1 MKATKLIC
9 GFFRSI
15 TAMLSGD
22 PTHAHPMIDA
32 CARVTCPLRRD
43 GLTDA
48 HALDQSKYLDFGT
61 QIISSNSNNNSR
73 STGSRHN
80 QNPQAKPLSNR

>member
-1 MKATKLIC
+1 MKATKFIC
-9 GFFRSI
+9 GFFRSM

-22 PTHAHPMIDA
+22 PTHAHPMIEA

-43 GLTDA
+43 GLTCA
-48 HALDQSKYLDFGT
+48 HALDQSKSPDLET

-73 STGSRHN
+73 SIGSRHN
-80 QNPQAKPLSNR
+80 QNPLAKPLSNR